1 MRIITDPK
9 KIEKESFRIIDGYL
23 PKPAFTRPQRDVIKR
38 IVHASADFNYIKE
51 VKFHP
56 CAIEAGLAAIRKGK
70 NIIIDAN
77 MGAAGINKNLV
88 SKFGARVLCFIDDK
102 DIIRQSAKLKITRSI
117 LAMRKA
123 AKSMDGAIVAIG
135 NAPTALFE
143 LCDLVKKGK
152 VKPAL
157 IVGVPVGFVGAVES
171 KKELR
176 SLKVPYITN
185 KSRKGGS
192 SIAAACVNALL
203 KITERKEERED

>member
-1 MRIITDPK
+1 MRIISDPK
-9 KIEKESFRIIDGYL
+9 EIEKRSFEIIDKFL
-23 PKPAFTRPQRDVIKR
+23 PKSAFSKPQRDVIKR
-38 IVHASADFNYIKE
+38 VVHASADLNYIKE
-51 VKFHP
+51 LKFHP
-56 CAIEAGLAAIRKGK
+56 CAIESGLAAIRKGK

-88 SKFGARVLCFIDDK
+88 FRFGARVLCFINDK
-102 DIIRQSAKLKITRSI
+102 DIVRQSARLKITRSI
-117 LAMRKA
+117 LATRKA
-123 AKSMDGAIVAIG
+123 AKLMDGAIVAIG

-143 LCDLVKKGK
+143 LCDLVKKDK

-171 KKELR
+171 KKVLR
-176 SLKVPYITN
+176 SLKVPYISN

-203 KITERKEERED
+203 KIAERKEE

>member
-9 KIEKESFRIIDGYL
+9 EIEKKSFEIIDGYL
-23 PKPAFTRPQRDVIKR
+23 PKSAFSKSQRDVIKR
-38 IVHASADFNYIKE
+38 IVHASGDLNYVKE
-51 VKFHP
+51 LKFHP
-56 CAIEAGLAAIRKGK
+56 CAIEAAVTAIRKGK
-70 NIIIDAN
+70 NIIVDAN
-77 MGAAGINKNLV
+77 MGKAGINKNLV
-88 SKFGARVLCFIDDK
+88 SKFGARVFCFINDK
-102 DIIRQSAKLKITRSI
+102 NIVRKSAKLKITRSI

-176 SLKVPYITN
+176 SLKIPYISN

-203 KITERKEERED
+203 KIAERKEE